1 MAVFLYGEGD
11 HPAGFVG
18 YRVATTLGEAS
29 EFRQKYYPFS
39 YYSPAEAERLAYAQD
54 DQWRSDAEA
63 AKRDSLLIRKRPY
76 GGAGVIV
83 QGLRAA
89 LRVEKGRKAHYLTYI
104 TPCFIVTIPG
114 YGKGEKRF
122 VTTTYG
128 LDWAFEEA
136 TSLFSNLHGLSPAE
150 RAAVRLM
157 KPDAEMFTST
167 LRVGLLKRGIIISE
181 SEIQAKLYPASAP
194 RN

>member
-1 MAVFLYGEGD
+1 MAVIYYGEGD

-18 YRVATTLGEAS
+18 YRAATTLGEAS
-29 EFRQKYYPFS
+29 EFRQKYYAFS
-39 YYSPAEAERLAYAQD
+39 HYSPAEAERLAYAQD
-54 DQWRSDAEA
+54 DQWRTDAEA
-63 AKRDSLLIRKRPY
+63 AKRDSLLIRKRPF
-76 GGAGVIV
+76 GGAGVLV

-89 LRVEKGRKAHYLTYI
+89 IRVEKGRKAHYLTYI

-114 YGKGEKRF
+114 YGKGERRF
-122 VTTTYG
+122 VTTTHG

-136 TSLFSNLHGLSPAE
+136 TTYFSNLHGLTPAE
-150 RAAVRLM
+150 RAAVQLM

-167 LRVGLLKRGIIISE
+167 LRIGLLKRGINVSE
-181 SEIQAKLYPASAP
+181 SEIQAKLHLTSAS